1 MRRIGSREL
10 KNRLGRD
17 LLAVQRGQ
25 SLLITDRGRPVAKVS
40 PPDRQEHA
48 EESLY
53 DRLRELEEQ
62 GPMRR
67 FKAVASRGKPASQ
80 MLIVDRRSCC
90 RWTPQ
95 R

>member
-1 MRRIGSREL
+1 MRRIGSREF
-10 KNRLGRD
+10 KNRLGRY

-25 SLLITDRGRPVAKVS
+25 SLLITDRGRPVAKVR

-62 GPMRR
+62 GLIRLAKGPMRR

-80 MLIVDRRSCC
+80 MLIVDRR
-90 RWTPQ
+90 
-95 R
+95 